1 MGFLLPML
9 MKTVCRLCLAAVYQQ
24 YYHWISS
31 VDLFQ
36 YPSGVF
42 KSFYLKRDIV
52 KGGCA
57 NGLAGAMSRES
68 SYSKKELISALR
80 QSCQRHLVSV
90 LASFFER
97 ASASLLAMAANA
109 QTNRLQTL
117 YLDAQRLVRSRR
129 GVIEAQVTEKI
140 LSSFAVLD
148 GNFIVPDN
156 ARASHSTP
164 YNHLEL
170 LGNEDLEVMIALD
183 NGSTKVLETYKKPL
197 YLVHK
202 RFETLVDTDIPSP
215 SPLSPDG
222 LMEAFAEA
230 VADGMIAVEIQVELI
245 NLFNELCFDR
255 NYGKLL
261 DRANQLLEDAG
272 IFPAGDNSSELIDS
286 PERID
291 SLERIDSPKPADSPE
306 RIDSPKP
313 IKSPYKTPRPDYNSE
328 QLSALPNHQIQ
339 SLVDKLSPKI
349 PPHQLPENQPASG
362 NNRIQTQLLT
372 RLTAILEN
380 TSNSESNQQN
390 IYWDKQQLFSEID
403 RQIHGLLKTGA
414 SANAKPLVS
423 GQMTRQ
429 LEQMLGEIH
438 GDGSHELHRNDAS
451 VFQVVGN
458 TFSRFGCASAMAPD
472 AQQVINRCE
481 LPLLKL
487 ALDKPALLEQ
497 ENHPIRRL
505 FNEMAEYAISLEQGS
520 CADNKIYQQMLKLSE
535 KMLSDTFS
543 ENQIPRMLTDF
554 MAAVDDDRRI
564 TRLQEQRQ
572 LEEVAAREKINW
584 AHTRVEKEIN
594 DRLLGRELP
603 VAILNFVEQHW
614 CKVLHIAHL
623 RGGEASAE
631 WRQALRILDRLLEV
645 LRVDLVLRDKQA
657 VAQVLKDIDGCLRH
671 IAIDELQRKD
681 QMDRLQFI
689 LTPILPTNVTPIG
702 TGKKGAPS
710 TDCSLVSSMQIK
722 SGTDIRRMVIAN
734 VQTEMPG
741 ENIADAIDRVE
752 SLDFQ
757 AQQSLGSMQKGCWIE
772 LLDDIKSRRRGKLAG
787 IVGPAWKYV
796 FVNNK
801 GKLVAELNRA
811 RLATELDEGK
821 VTLLDNSNLFDK
833 AIKAAIDDIKEL
845 SVAS

>member
-1 MGFLLPML
+1 ML
-9 MKTVCRLCLAAVYQQ
+9 MKTVCRLSLAAVYQQ
-24 YYHWISS
+24 YYHWILS

-36 YPSGVF
+36 YPTGVF

-183 NGSTKVLETYKKPL
+183 NGSTKALEAYKKPL
-197 YLVHK
+197 YLLHK
-202 RFETLVDTDIPSP
+202 RFETLVDSDIPSP

-286 PERID
+286 PEPIN
-291 SLERIDSPKPADSPE
+291 SPERVNSPEPIDSPE

-313 IKSPYKTPRPDYNSE
+313 IKSPYKTPRPDHNSE

-372 RLTAILEN
+372 RLAAILEN

-403 RQIHGLLKTGA
+403 RHIHGLLKTGA

-657 VAQVLKDIDGCLRH
+657 VAQVLEDIDGCLRH

-741 ENIADAIDRVE
+741 ENIADAVDRVE

-757 AQQSLGSMQKGCWIE
+757 AQQSLESMQKGCWIE